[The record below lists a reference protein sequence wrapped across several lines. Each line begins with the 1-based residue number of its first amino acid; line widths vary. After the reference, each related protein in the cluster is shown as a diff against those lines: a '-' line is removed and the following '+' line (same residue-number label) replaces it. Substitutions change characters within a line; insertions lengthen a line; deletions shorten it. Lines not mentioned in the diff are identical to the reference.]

1 MGPPGGDQ
9 KPSKRGGDGGGGS
22 GGDHRLHHQH
32 RGEEDDGS
40 SSVRNL
46 VRTIREELLVLHRE
60 QQQQQQQ
67 KGGANASDE
76 NNSERRTK
84 SVLEKLVE
92 THFRGGVFGG
102 TSSSSFFL
110 CSSMHCFSLSLFLSC
125 FQKYSLSPHR
135 KPLSFSL
142 GPETSSASAMTSSS
156 SRVHDE
162 SLTVE
167 VLRVLRD
174 AIQKRPNLF
183 KRGDTFSSAAAATV
197 FLRVFPLTC
206 AVSSSLDTRRVAL
219 ELASKLMQFIA
230 VDDREG
236 WIALC
241 LGASRAVE
249 DAREGLILQQERLT
263 ATEASSSYYN
273 NNNNTNVAEYVAS
286 SFAAIVEHFEMKIID
301 ADFEGKE
308 NSSDVTVK
316 KKKSAEALRNEE
328 FLSGLKR
335 SACISLDLSKGVS
348 AMHLFVNAALQVVS
362 YTFKVSPQIASTMI
376 TPQTI
381 DAIVDLSAYAG
392 SYEVRSNALKC
403 AKSISVEFYE
413 NIGREDFAIAVTL
426 NVLHYFDPN
435 DEHTSNLDVVRM
447 CLQTLQQQQS
457 SNTSSVVDQKP
468 SSHTI
473 VDNVARLVEAL
484 TKCITI
490 CQSREVREILL
501 EALLLV
507 ATCADKE
514 EKRVSSLRRRRSE
527 NKKRRN
533 HQQQQVS
540 SSASDTIGV
549 LCSRACA
556 SIMHC
561 AVTRDG
567 SMPFSGILA
576 IAMRAPHQS
585 GKIGR
590 NNNVGRKQS
599 GKEFSDEDTDFEDQA
614 FFREETAGNIAN
626 LDVIDEEKQRQIA
639 AAKWT
644 ESCVISMLEQLGLP
658 RKNTDPDSPG
668 VWIPDARVQAETTS
682 FNSGAN
688 DIKTLERIGAIVTL
702 AKSAAMSDS
711 ADEARACSEKFI
723 STWLQWFGKNKNPRD
738 KSSSAAVVSNRDSVD
753 IETVALAREK
763 FCAFTMLCDAAT
775 ALLLAATTKKRRN
788 DDEDKSNQNMDVS
801 TTRGSLINDDDF
813 SLLNVHDITPDVVL
827 WPYTRYVKDPHV
839 SWVLLNASKFTD
851 NSKERRHARALL
863 DSTTK
868 SKIASVALAITFIA
882 TTEKSSGTIVSAELA
897 KRVLQRAVVDEDER
911 VKSTVVMALPFAK
924 FFAERFSPSSQ
935 ALGELTKKAIDMTR
949 EEANKGVPDAAERY
963 EILAAKAIAA
973 MAIGVN
979 YDLGCLAVALSLS
992 DTLIEKSNE
1001 NNNSNSRTAYKSYEV
1016 DLERLRNSLTSKAI
1030 SAVRLAS
1037 EKKYED
1043 LECICE
1049 SIHSVVNINLVS
1061 ASETRRKI
1069 LNALFARVS
1078 QQDRGSTES
1087 RENHYFQNNVF
1098 RIASSDMVDHQPSK
1112 SKTPS
1117 RGRTSRAKAMSE
1129 LEVQKMPFLRD
1140 ELEKLC
1146 IEEYSEI
1153 FSNFLVCDDCPEI
1166 NEAEDGT
1173 EEAKKQRMAAW
1184 RNNNVDKKWEADAI
1198 KVAVSSLRRVL
1209 ETSLT
1214 CGPDFLDRRRRK
1226 EKETFALF
1234 GTNKLIG
1241 YAWRLA
1247 HHESP
1252 CVRKAVLDATRIFSR
1267 REILLEDAL
1276 VNGEI
1281 DLSTFSFRAIKMM
1294 PENLNSLN
1302 LRRQSSLNVALLW
1315 GGAPSAMNQNP
1326 IHKIEIEASLKLL
1339 RHLKI
1344 VVDEAPTDTA
1354 RELSLRVFST
1364 AAMTVPAR
1372 RDALTIEA
1380 MFCVKHI
1387 VPNSGESLLTASTA
1401 ALLLHTLAKKR
1412 DIRPKELLLGDA
1424 QIAEGIGCIIPNNK
1438 EMLRTLCEAVVEC
1451 SERELLDALLPAAF
1465 PTLVRKR
1472 DIKTLGAYAKELRG
1486 EKSVKS
1492 IVTEFA
1498 YVVIADFLSARDNE
1512 ALKKNAI
1519 EFLEEQTGLEIETL
1533 IADNA
1538 LYLIR
1543 CLIKSAGANEKV
1555 PEPVV
1560 CAKELKTML
1569 HDIGRLALGDE
1580 QFTTLPDFLRAHFTA
1595 VEMLMYEPDEKRN
1608 EVIHRR
1614 FLKSLAIMVILIQ
1627 DHLPQFA
1634 PKVMAHFSAALERKS
1649 LRKDALRAWLIF
1661 VQVIAKH
1668 SNEYLSRIAGQI
1680 VVTMLPYLQNSD
1692 QENQNSTEFDEGNG
1706 DASKKISSTANSA
1719 TTDANLAAAVLD
1731 ELVLKA
1737 ILPKPI
1743 LASLPLLPRLERLR
1757 DSNTKLDDARRSN
1770 LLEDSLGIRL
1780 QALTNSLSQ
1789 TESAAVRE
1797 TALVEI
1803 YRALSN
1809 HENTDELN
1817 ALVKGS
1823 SEGATAD
1830 SVVGNLGFALLKSF
1844 SHDYSSTG
1852 SAKNEQARVRS
1863 QRMAAKCLGELGAID
1878 PGRLGIT
1885 TESVDLHLDT
1895 RPTEVSQT
1903 LLVDHLA
1910 RMVRGATDAIMLD
1923 ATAFCAQKV
1932 LITSE
1937 CRPAE
1942 IEEAATFLYN
1952 QRNNYA
1958 MDTTI
1963 LPEGSTKD
1971 GAKFWSELPE
1981 EARTTLAPYLT
1992 TIYTSSSNKQLPSTR
2007 PIYGT
2012 SSSVNSF
2019 SKWIQQ
2025 WCRVLAIEARGPCAD
2040 LFENCLGVFR
2050 HDTRLTLY
2058 LLPHMVLDALTGQ
2071 TKEEYANTNEDTPI
2085 VIDNDDGDETAR
2097 MRRLSIELEILA
2109 VLRDAAGIV
2118 VSENEQHVVNTSR
2131 GEISPNDVVAFSA
2144 LRSQRGRDNALNSK
2158 SSASGGSGGIAELA
2172 AQAIFHL
2179 LDQLETW
2186 VANVR
2191 ISSTRRHSYGA
2202 NAMHKNAHFVQ
2213 EFLENIP
2220 KTLLAKAAQ
2229 NCGASVRA
2237 LRYFE
2242 DHCRAQG
2249 AVSNPASANFAKTK
2263 LDMADGD
2270 VSFLASV
2277 YQGLAEPDQ
2286 LLALP
2291 RFRAQPKVEDE
2302 LLRHEEAGEWE
2313 EALIHYES
2321 ELSKK
2326 TPKSS
2331 SSSDTLSPAE
2341 WGRLRCLKGLGHL
2354 RTVQRDSE
2362 TLLAARR
2369 FSRNRKE
2376 TAALAESGANAAW
2389 RLGRWDDLESLLTK
2403 LDNEN
2408 ARRGGGMH
2416 SYDGTVTTTASL
2428 EHVIGSSRKRIRST
2442 AGGGILSSRLHRHQ
2456 AVNVFNDDDD
2466 VSGLLTNLSSSAF
2479 NPKAPADGD
2488 AAIGRI
2494 MLALTRNNNRNGVN
2508 NCDEVG
2514 FRRAMKSA
2522 RDAVLAPLAA
2532 AAMEGSWQRAHPSL
2546 VRLHLLQECAAG
2558 FEAVKSFRE
2567 ETGRMQVELAR
2578 HNEIPASSKGNTN
2591 NNASRSRL
2599 ADTRTTANRFRISR
2613 ESKSGIPVV
2622 TQTVLNAW
2630 DARLERV
2637 PATIQTREPILALR
2651 RCIYGLLHAAPA
2663 QANAWLA
2670 QARACRTAGHH
2681 GAAQLALLEA
2691 RNSMQQV
2698 ESGASERT
2706 TIGNNVR
2713 LALEQAKLLWAEG
2726 KQHKAVSEIQEV
2738 LGFTDENN
2746 NSSRSGG
2753 STTTIT
2759 EDILAEGDEDAKIL
2773 AKATLKL
2780 ARWAA
2785 VTGQKQKN
2793 EILELYKRAKTHYGS
2808 REKAHFHLAR
2818 YLDELLKDAQRREA
2832 VLAMSGIGSVSAA
2845 QNLNTSSRSRRV
2857 NNQGGG
2863 RAGSNALA
2871 NSREVTSSYDL
2882 ITEAAK
2888 AYGASA
2894 KNGHRHVYASIPRML
2909 TLWFDAGDNYE
2920 RMHATYTSTT
2930 SATTQHQMQKELQRA
2945 KKCCED
2951 ITLIVKTY
2959 SNAFPLYKWLVA
2971 LPQLTSRLTHKN
2983 EDVLHVVQTLV
2994 SRLFRAY
3001 SDQTLWQL
3009 APMLRSRDDYRKR
3022 SALQVLQKAI
3032 REESSHREQIA
3043 AFQAMGDHLVK
3054 LCAFQPKAPT
3064 EPRQRQAKSFSLEK
3078 EFPGLC
3084 AMLPSQIMIPIQL
3097 SLTAALPPKDSNPTD
3112 HTPFPAAT
3120 PSFYGFVDDVQ
3131 LLQSLQKPK
3140 KLTVIGDDG
3149 LEYSFLCKP
3158 KDDLRKDL
3166 RMMEFCA
3173 VLNRLLSRDE
3183 QSRKRRLYLRT
3194 FSVIPLSE
3202 DCGII
3207 EWVPNTTG
3215 LRHVMQNL
3223 YVREGIFGRH
3233 THNDIKEI
3241 YERWKGRSP
3250 LGYGKEVLQ
3259 KFPPVFHKWFL
3270 DTWKD
3275 PSKWFAARKAF
3286 AHTSAVW
3293 SMVGHI
3299 VGLGDRHAENVLL
3312 DATTG
3317 DCVHVDFSC
3326 LFDKGLELETPEV
3339 VPFRLTQNMIDGLGV
3354 GGYEGAFERVCE
3366 ITLDVLRN
3374 HREALMSVL
3383 ETFVHDPLVEW
3394 TRGKSSSNQSNT
3406 NVVSQRKAKEALE
3419 NIGARLEG
3427 VVVGVGAAPS
3437 LPLSTS
3443 GQVRRLIEEATSLV
3457 NLASMY
3463 IWWMCFF

>member
-1 MGPPGGDQ
+1 MHLKEARPTEKKKRAMGAPARSVEQ
-9 KPSKRGGDGGGGS
+9 NRDGGGG
-22 GGDHRLHHQH
+22 GGGGGGANAALPSSSTR
-32 RGEEDDGS
+32 RKRAEDDDVREDV
-40 SSVRNL
+40 VRNL
-46 VRTIREELLVLHRE
+46 VRDIRAEVVMRRE
-60 QQQQQQQ
+60 DQHS
-67 KGGANASDE
+67 GGANETKSDE
-76 NNSERRTK
+76 TK
-84 SVLEKLVE
+84 RARSMLEELAE
-92 THFRGGVFGG
+92 THFCRGVFGG
-102 TSSSSFFL
+102 MFSSLPFIEHK
-110 CSSMHCFSLSLFLSC
+110 MQPC
-125 FQKYSLSPHR
+125 FQT
-135 KPLSFSL
+135 FSHLIL
-142 GPETSSASAMTSSS
+142 GETSTIHATARTSSS
-156 SRVHDE
+156 SRNKNE
-162 SLTVE
+162 SLTLE

-174 AIQKRPNLF
+174 TMQKRPNLF
-183 KRGDTFSSAAAATV
+183 KREETFSSAAAVTM

-206 AVSSSLDTRRVAL
+206 AVSYTLETRRAAL

-230 VDDREG
+230 GDDREG

-241 LGASRAVE
+241 SGASRAVE
-249 DAREGLILQQERLT
+249 DAREGLVLQQERLT
-263 ATEASSSYYN
+263 GTMASSSC
-273 NNNNTNVAEYVAS
+273 NNNNTNVAEYVVS
-286 SFAAIVEHFEMKIID
+286 SFEAIVEHFEMQIID
-301 ADFEGKE
+301 GDLEGKE
-308 NSSDVTVK
+308 NNDTSVK
-316 KKKSAEALRNEE
+316 KKKKKKTETLRDEE

-335 SACISLDLSKGVS
+335 STCISLDLSKGVT
-348 AMHLFVNAALQVVS
+348 ATHLFVNAALQVVS

-376 TPQTI
+376 TPQTL
-381 DAIVDLSAYAG
+381 DAIEDLSAYAG
-392 SYEVRSNALKC
+392 SYEIRLNALKC
-403 AKSISVEFYE
+403 AKSISAEIYE
-413 NIGREDFAIAVTL
+413 SIGREDFAIQATL
-426 NVLHYFDPN
+426 NVLHYFDPD
-435 DEHTSNLDVVRM
+435 DEHTSNIDVVRL
-447 CLQTLQQQQS
+447 CFQTLQQQY
-457 SNTSSVVDQKP
+457 SNKSNNSGVDQKP
-468 SSHTI
+468 SLSLSSTI
-473 VDNVARLVEAL
+473 LDNAARLVEAL
-484 TKCITI
+484 AKCATV
-490 CQSREVREILL
+490 CQSREAREMLL
-501 EALLLV
+501 EGLLLV
-507 ATCADKE
+507 ATCAEKE
-514 EKRVSSLRRRRSE
+514 EKRVRSHRSE
-527 NKKRRN
+527 NKKRRS
-533 HQQQQVS
+533 HQQVS

-561 AVTRDG
+561 AVTRDS
-567 SMPFSGILA
+567 SMAFSGILA
-576 IAMRAPHQS
+576 IAMRAPNQL

-590 NNNVGRKQS
+590 NNNGSRKQI
-599 GKEFSDEDTDFEDQA
+599 GKEFSDEDTDVEDEI
-614 FFREETAGNIAN
+614 FFREEAVRNGAN
-626 LDVIDEEKQRQIA
+626 SDVIDEGKQRQIA
-639 AAKWT
+639 AANWT
-644 ESCVISMLEQLGLP
+644 ESCVISMLDQLGLP

-668 VWIPDARVQAETTS
+668 VWIPDTHIPVEMTS
-682 FNSGAN
+682 FNDSTS
-688 DIKTLERIGAIVTL
+688 DMKTLEKIGAIVTL
-702 AKSAAMSDS
+702 AKAAAMSDS
-711 ADEARACSEKFI
+711 ADDARAYSEKFV
-723 STWLQWFGKNKNPRD
+723 STWLQWFGKNKNPTKD
-738 KSSSAAVVSNRDSVD
+738 GKSLSAANNVD
-753 IETVALAREK
+753 IKTVAVPREK

-775 ALLLAATTKKRRN
+775 ALLLAGMTKKRRN
-788 DDEDKSNQNMDVS
+788 VDEDKSNQDTDAS
-801 TTRGSLINDDDF
+801 APRGSLVHDDDF

-827 WPYTRYVKDPHV
+827 WPYTRYVKDAHV
-839 SWVLLNASKFTD
+839 SWVLLNANKFTE
-851 NSKERRHARALL
+851 NSRERRHAKALL

-897 KRVLQRAVVDEDER
+897 KRVLQRAVADEDER
-911 VKSTVVMALPFAK
+911 VKSTVVIALPFAK
-924 FFAERFSPSSQ
+924 FFAERFSASSQ
-935 ALGELTKKAIDMTR
+935 ALGELTKKAIDMTC
-949 EEANKGVPDAAERY
+949 EEANKRASDPAERY
-963 EILAAKAIAA
+963 ETLAAKAIAA

-992 DTLIEKSNE
+992 DTLIEKSNK
-1001 NNNSNSRTAYKSYEV
+1001 NNNSNSRTACKSYED
-1016 DLERLRNSLTSKAI
+1016 DLDRLRDSLTSKAI
-1030 SAVRLAS
+1030 SSVHLAS
-1037 EKKYED
+1037 EKNYED
-1043 LECICE
+1043 LESICE
-1049 SIHSVVNINLVS
+1049 SIHSVVNINLSS
-1061 ASETRRKI
+1061 ASESRRKI
-1069 LNALFARVS
+1069 LNALFARVP
-1078 QQDRGSTES
+1078 QQDRGSKEP
-1087 RENHYFQNNVF
+1087 RENHHLQKNVF
-1098 RIASSDMVDHQPSK
+1098 RIASTCTLDRQQSK
-1112 SKTPS
+1112 SKKSS
-1117 RGRTSRAKAMSE
+1117 RGRTSHAKAMSE
-1129 LEVQKMPFLRD
+1129 LEVQKMPFVRD
-1140 ELEKLC
+1140 ELDKLC
-1146 IEEYSEI
+1146 IEEYAEI
-1153 FSNFLVCDDCPEI
+1153 FENFLVCDDCPEI
-1166 NEAEDGT
+1166 NEAEDGAEDT
-1173 EEAKKQRMAAW
+1173 KKRRVAAW
-1184 RNNNVDKKWEADAI
+1184 KNNNGDKKWEADAL

-1209 ETSLT
+1209 DTSLT
-1214 CGPDFLDRRRRK
+1214 CGPDFLDRRHRK
-1226 EKETFALF
+1226 EKEIFALS
-1234 GTNKLIG
+1234 GANKLIG

-1252 CVRKAVLDATRIFSR
+1252 SVRKAVLEATRIFSR
-1267 REILLEDAL
+1267 REILLESAL
-1276 VNGEI
+1276 ENGEI
-1281 DLSTFSFRAIKMM
+1281 DLSTFSYQTKKIMA
-1294 PENLNSLN
+1294 ENLSTSN
-1302 LRRQSSLNVALLW
+1302 LRRHSSLNISLLW

-1326 IHKIEIEASLKLL
+1326 THNIETEASLKLL

-1364 AAMTVPAR
+1364 AAATVPAR

-1380 MFCVKHI
+1380 MFCVKLI

-1401 ALLLHTLAKKR
+1401 ALLLHALAKKH

-1438 EMLRTLCEAVVEC
+1438 EMLHTLCEAVVEC
-1451 SERELLDALLPAAF
+1451 SERELLDALLPAAI

-1543 CLIKSAGANEKV
+1543 CLIKSAGANDKITELA
-1555 PEPVV
+1555 V

-1595 VEMLMYEPDEKRN
+1595 VEMLMYEQDEKKN
-1608 EVIHRR
+1608 EVINRR

-1627 DHLPQFA
+1627 YHLPQFA

-1661 VQVIAKH
+1661 VQVISKH

-1680 VVTMLPYLQNSD
+1680 VVTMLPYLQNCD
-1692 QENQNSTEFDEGNG
+1692 KENLNSTEFAEGYG
-1706 DASKKISSTANSA
+1706 DATKKFGTTTNSA
-1719 TTDANLAAAVLD
+1719 TTDANLAAAVID

-1780 QALTNSLSQ
+1780 QVLTNSLSQ

-1823 SEGATAD
+1823 NEGATAD

-1852 SAKNEQARVRS
+1852 SAKNEQARIRS
-1863 QRMAAKCLGELGAID
+1863 QRMATKCLGELGAID

-1885 TESVDLHLDT
+1885 TESIDLHLDT
-1895 RPTEVSQT
+1895 RPTEVAQT

-1942 IEEAATFLYN
+1942 IEETATFLYN
-1952 QRNNYA
+1952 QRNNFA
-1958 MDTTI
+1958 VDTNI

-1992 TIYTSSSNKQLPSTR
+1992 TIYISSSNKQLPSTR

-2058 LLPHMVLDALTGQ
+2058 LLPHMVLDVLTGQ
-2071 TKEEYANTNEDTPI
+2071 TKEEYTSANETTPI

-2118 VSENEQHVVNTSR
+2118 VSENEQHTVNTSK

-2144 LRSQRGRDNALNSK
+2144 LRSQRGKDNALSSK
-2158 SSASGGSGGIAELA
+2158 SSTSGGSGGITELA

-2186 VANVR
+2186 VAQVR

-2249 AVSNPASANFAKTK
+2249 AVSNPASANFAKKK
-2263 LDMADGD
+2263 LDMPDGD

-2302 LLRHEEAGEWE
+2302 LLRHEEAGAWE
-2313 EALIHYES
+2313 EALIHYEY

-2326 TPKSS
+2326 TLKS

-2362 TLLAARR
+2362 TMLAARR
-2369 FSRNRKE
+2369 FSKNRRE

-2408 ARRGGGMH
+2408 SRRSCGVH
-2416 SYDGTVTTTASL
+2416 SYDGTPTTLSL
-2428 EHVIGSSRKRIRST
+2428 DHVIGSSRKRIRST
-2442 AGGGILSSRLHRHQ
+2442 AGGGILSSRLHRNQ

-2479 NPKAPADGD
+2479 DPKAPADGD

-2494 MLALTRNNNRNGVN
+2494 LLALTRNKNTNGGN
-2508 NCDEVG
+2508 DCDEVG

-2532 AAMEGSWQRAHPSL
+2532 AAMEGSWHRAHPSL
-2546 VRLHLLQECAAG
+2546 VRLHLLQECEAG
-2558 FEAVKSFRE
+2558 FEAVKAFRE
-2567 ETGRMQVELAR
+2567 ETSKMQLELAR
-2578 HNEIPASSKGNTN
+2578 HNEISASNKGNA

-2613 ESKSGIPVV
+2613 ESKSGIPLI

-2670 QARACRTAGHH
+2670 QARACRTVGHH

-2698 ESGASERT
+2698 GSGMSERT
-2706 TIGNNVR
+2706 MIGNKVR

-2738 LGFTDENN
+2738 LGFTDDNN

-2753 STTTIT
+2753 TTTTIT

-2832 VLAMSGIGSVSAA
+2832 ILAMGGIGNSAA
-2845 QNLNTSSRSRRV
+2845 QNLNTSSRSRRA
-2857 NNQGGG
+2857 NNQAGS

-2871 NSREVTSSYDL
+2871 NSKEVTSSYDL

-2920 RMHATYTSTT
+2920 KMHATYTAAT
-2930 SATTQHQMQKELQRA
+2930 SPAAQQQLQKELQRA

-2951 ITLIVKTY
+2951 ITLIIKTY

-2983 EDVLHVVQTLV
+2983 EDVLFVVQTLV

-3022 SALQVLQKAI
+3022 STLQVLQKAI

-3043 AFQAMGDHLVK
+3043 TFQSMGDHLVK

-3112 HTPFPAAT
+3112 HIPFPATT
-3120 PSFYGFVDDVQ
+3120 PSFYSFDDNVK

-3250 LGYGKEVLQ
+3250 LGYGKEMLQ

-3394 TRGKSSSNQSNT
+3394 TRGKSTSNQSNT
-3406 NVVSQRKAKEALE
+3406 KLVLQRKAKAALE

-3443 GQVRRLIEEATSLV
+3443 GQVRRLIEEATSLF

>member
-1 MGPPGGDQ
+1 M
-9 KPSKRGGDGGGGS
+9 
-22 GGDHRLHHQH
+22 
-32 RGEEDDGS
+32 
-40 SSVRNL
+40 
-46 VRTIREELLVLHRE
+46 T
-60 QQQQQQQ
+60 
-67 KGGANASDE
+67 
-76 NNSERRTK
+76 
-84 SVLEKLVE
+84 
-92 THFRGGVFGG
+92 
-102 TSSSSFFL
+102 TSSSRL
-110 CSSMHCFSLSLFLSC
+110 D
-125 FQKYSLSPHR
+125 
-135 KPLSFSL
+135 
-142 GPETSSASAMTSSS
+142 
-156 SRVHDE
+156 DE
-162 SLTVE
+162 SLTLE

-174 AIQKRPNLF
+174 AMQKRPNLF
-183 KRGDTFSSAAAATV
+183 KREERFSSAAAVTV
-197 FLRVFPLTC
+197 FLRVFPWTC
-206 AVSSSLDTRRVAL
+206 AVSSSLDSRRVAL

-249 DAREGLILQQERLT
+249 DAWEGLMLQQEKLT
-263 ATEASSSYYN
+263 ATASSSYYN
-273 NNNNTNVAEYVAS
+273 NNNYTNVAEYVAS
-286 SFAAIVEHFEMKIID
+286 SFAAIVEHFEMKIMD
-301 ADFEGKE
+301 NDSEGKE
-308 NSSDVTVK
+308 NSDTAI
-316 KKKSAEALRNEE
+316 KKKSAEALREEE
-328 FLSGLKR
+328 FLSALKR

-348 AMHLFVNAALQVVS
+348 ATHLFVNAALQVVS
-362 YTFKVSPQIASTMI
+362 YTFKVSPQIASAMI

-392 SYEVRSNALKC
+392 SYEVRLNALKC

-413 NIGREDFAIAVTL
+413 NIGREDFAVEATL
-426 NVLHYFDPN
+426 NVLHYFDPS
-435 DEHTSNLDVVRM
+435 DEHTSNLDVVRL
-447 CLQTLQQQQS
+447 CFQTLQQQS
-457 SNTSSVVDQKP
+457 SNNNSIEVDQKP
-468 SSHTI
+468 SSLLSSTI
-473 VDNVARLVEAL
+473 IDNAARLVESL
-484 TKCITI
+484 TKCIAV
-490 CQSREVREILL
+490 CQTRDTREILL
-501 EALLLV
+501 EALLVV
-507 ATCADKE
+507 ATCAEKE
-514 EKRVSSLRRRRSE
+514 EKRVRLHRRRRTE
-527 NKKRRN
+527 NKKQRSS
-533 HQQQQVS
+533 QQLVS

-549 LCSRACA
+549 LCSKACA

-561 AVTRDG
+561 AVTMDG
-567 SMPFSGILA
+567 SMAFSGILA

-585 GKIGR
+585 GKTGR
-590 NNNVGRKQS
+590 NNRKQN
-599 GKEFSDEDTDFEDQA
+599 GKEFSDEDTDYEDQA
-614 FFREETAGNIAN
+614 YFREEATGDGASSNI
-626 LDVIDEEKQRQIA
+626 IDEEKQRQIA

-668 VWIPDARVQAETTS
+668 VWIPDAHVKVEKTS
-682 FNSGAN
+682 FNNSAS
-688 DIKTLERIGAIVTL
+688 DIKTLEKIGAIVTL
-702 AKSAAMSDS
+702 AKAAAMSDS
-711 ADEARACSEKFI
+711 ADDARTCSGNFV
-723 STWLQWFGKNKNPRD
+723 STWLQWFGKNKNSTKD
-738 KSSSAAVVSNRDSVD
+738 SKSLSAAVASNSDGVD
-753 IETVALAREK
+753 IETVALSREK

-775 ALLLAATTKKRRN
+775 ALLLAETTKKRRH
-788 DDEDKSNQNMDVS
+788 DHEDNSHRNMDVS
-801 TTRGSLINDDDF
+801 TTGGSLVNVDDF
-813 SLLNVHDITPDVVL
+813 SLLNVHDITPEVVL

-839 SWVLLNASKFTD
+839 SWVLLNANKFTD
-851 NSKERRHARALL
+851 NSRERRQARALL

-882 TTEKSSGTIVSAELA
+882 STEKSSGTLVSAELA
-897 KRVLQRAVVDEDER
+897 RRVLQRAIADEDER

-924 FFAERFSPSSQ
+924 FFAERFSPSSRD
-935 ALGELTKKAIDMTR
+935 LGELTKKAIDMTR
-949 EEANKGVPDAAERY
+949 EEANKKVFDVAERY

-992 DTLIEKSNE
+992 DTLIEKSKE
-1001 NNNSNSRTAYKSYEV
+1001 NNNTSSSRTTYKSYEV
-1016 DLERLRNSLTSKAI
+1016 DLDRLRDSLTSKAI
-1030 SAVRLAS
+1030 SAIRLAS

-1049 SIHSVVNINLVS
+1049 SIHSVVNINLAS

-1069 LNALFARVS
+1069 LNALFAKIS

-1087 RENHYFQNNVF
+1087 RDSHYFQNNVF
-1098 RIASSDMVDHQPSK
+1098 RIASSGTVGQQQSK

-1129 LEVQKMPFLRD
+1129 LEVQRMPLLRD

-1146 IEEYSEI
+1146 IEEYAEI
-1153 FSNFLVCDDCPEI
+1153 FEIFLVSDDCPEI

-1173 EEAKKQRMAAW
+1173 EEAKKRRAAAW
-1184 RNNNVDKKWEADAI
+1184 SNNNGDKKWEADAI
-1198 KVAVSSLRRVL
+1198 KVAVSSLRRIL
-1209 ETSLT
+1209 DTLLT
-1214 CGPDFLDRRRRK
+1214 CGPDFLDRRLRK

-1234 GTNKLIG
+1234 GAKKLIG

-1247 HHESP
+1247 HHESSS
-1252 CVRKAVLDATRIFSR
+1252 VRKAVLDATRIFSR
-1267 REILLEDAL
+1267 REILLESAL
-1276 VNGEI
+1276 ESGEI
-1281 DLSTFSFRAIKMM
+1281 DLSTFSFRAIKVLA
-1294 PENLNSLN
+1294 ENANNSN

-1315 GGAPSAMNQNP
+1315 GGVPAALNQNP
-1326 IHKIEIEASLKLL
+1326 IHNIEIEASLKLL

-1401 ALLLHTLAKKR
+1401 ALLLHNLAKKR

-1451 SERELLDALLPAAF
+1451 SERELLDALLPAAI

-1472 DIKTLGAYAKELRG
+1472 DIKTLGAYATELRG

-1543 CLIKSAGANEKV
+1543 CLIKSAGANEKIA
-1555 PEPVV
+1555 EPVV

-1680 VVTMLPYLQNSD
+1680 VVTMLPYLQSSD
-1692 QENQNSTEFDEGNG
+1692 QEKQSSSEFDEGHG
-1706 DASKKISSTANSA
+1706 DSSKKFASSAHSA
-1719 TTDANLAAAVLD
+1719 TTDANLAAAVID

-1743 LASLPLLPRLERLR
+1743 LASLPLLPRLDRLR

-1823 SEGATAD
+1823 NEGATAD

-1885 TESVDLHLDT
+1885 PESVDLHLDT
-1895 RPTEVSQT
+1895 TPTEVAQT

-1952 QRNNYA
+1952 QRNNFG
-1958 MDTTI
+1958 MDTAV

-2071 TKEEYANTNEDTPI
+2071 TKDEYANTNEKNDPI
-2085 VIDNDDGDETAR
+2085 VIDNDDGDETTR

-2118 VSENEQHVVNTSR
+2118 VSENEQQIVTTSR

-2144 LRSQRGRDNALNSK
+2144 LRSQRGRDNALSSK

-2213 EFLENIP
+2213 EFLESIP
-2220 KTLLAKAAQ
+2220 KMLLAKAAQ

-2326 TPKSS
+2326 PPQSS
-2331 SSSDTLSPAE
+2331 SSSDALSPAE

-2369 FSRNRKE
+2369 FSRNRRE

-2389 RLGRWDDLESLLTK
+2389 RLGRWDDLESFLTK

-2408 ARRGGGMH
+2408 SRRGGGGIH
-2416 SYDGTVTTTASL
+2416 SYDGNAASAGSL
-2428 EHVIGSSRKRIRST
+2428 EQVIGSSRKRIRST

-2494 MLALTRNNNRNGVN
+2494 MLALTRKNNRNGVN

-2514 FRRAMKSA
+2514 FRHAMKSA

-2532 AAMEGSWQRAHPSL
+2532 AAMEGSWHRAHPSL

-2558 FEAVKSFRE
+2558 FEAVRSFRE
-2567 ETGRMQVELAR
+2567 EMSKMQLELAR
-2578 HNEIPASSKGNTN
+2578 HNESIASNKGNTN
-2591 NNASRSRL
+2591 STSRSRL
-2599 ADTRTTANRFRISR
+2599 AETRTTANRFRISR
-2613 ESKSGIPVV
+2613 ESKSGIPTVA
-2622 TQTVLNAW
+2622 QTVLNAW

-2698 ESGASERT
+2698 ESGVSERT
-2706 TIGNNVR
+2706 MIGNNVR

-2753 STTTIT
+2753 NTTTIT

-2832 VLAMSGIGSVSAA
+2832 MSGIGSASVA
-2845 QNLNTSSRSRRV
+2845 QNLNTSSRNRRA
-2857 NNQGGG
+2857 NNQVGG

-2920 RMHATYTSTT
+2920 RMHATCTSTT
-2930 SATTQHQMQKELQRA
+2930 STTAQHQLQKELQRA

-2983 EDVLHVVQTLV
+2983 EDVLHVIQTLV

-3043 AFQAMGDHLVK
+3043 TFQAMGDQLVK

-3084 AMLPSQIMIPIQL
+3084 AMLPSQIMIPVQL

-3112 HTPFPAAT
+3112 HNPFPAAA

-3394 TRGKSSSNQSNT
+3394 TRGKSSSSQSNT
-3406 NVVSQRKAKEALE
+3406 NIVSQRKAKEALE